1 MNPRHPNLPSTGDL
15 VRLAVPVMLAS
26 MSTPLMGMVDTAML
40 GRLGDPALIAAAAV
54 GGTIFTVI
62 YWCFAFLR
70 LSTTGLVAQAAG
82 RNDEGEVAVQGLRP
96 MVAALGGGLLL
107 WALQWPLAELAL
119 RLIAPPPEVAEPAR
133 LYFDVRIWSAPFTL
147 ANYALLAWLMGLRRS
162 RTVMLLQLFMNGL
175 NALLCAVLVLKLGYG
190 IAGAALATVLAEAI
204 TCVLTAALIFRQL
217 PKATWRRECA
227 RVFDAHA
234 WRRLLAANTDI
245 VIRTLLL
252 TLCLALFTE
261 RGVQFGTLTLAA
273 NQILLQAFLLMANLL
288 DGFAV
293 AAEVYGGR
301 AVGAG
306 DRDALGHVVKRSALL
321 SLAWGALLAAALA
334 VSAPLYLPLMTVD
347 PALITEAMRFWPWLA
362 VSPLV
367 CIWAFLWD
375 GVFFGA
381 SRTRALRN
389 TMIAAF
395 LIYLAAVQ
403 TFIALW
409 GNHGL
414 WLALLTVMLARSIGL
429 SLAWPA
435 LRRSVVPIT
444 T

>member
-1 MNPRHPNLPSTGDL
+1 MTTRAPLYPRTADL
-15 VRLAVPVMLAS
+15 VRLAIPVMLAG

-40 GRLGDPALIAAAAV
+40 GRLGDPALIAAAGI
-54 GGTIFTVI
+54 GGTIFTVL

-82 RNDEGEVAVQGLRP
+82 RNDSGEVALQGLRP
-96 MVAALGGGLLL
+96 LLAALGGGLLL
-107 WALQWPLAELAL
+107 WALQWPLVELAMA
-119 RLIAPPPEVAEPAR
+119 LIAPPPGVAEPAR
-133 LYFDVRIWSAPFTL
+133 QYFEVRIWSAPFTL
-147 ANYALLAWLMGLRRS
+147 ANYALMAWLMGLRRS

-175 NALLCAVLVLKLGYG
+175 NALLCAVLVLVLGYG

-204 TCVLTAALIFRQL
+204 TAALTVAVILRRL
-217 PKATWRRECA
+217 PLPAWRLQFP
-227 RVFDAHA
+227 RVFEAAA
-234 WRRLLAANTDI
+234 WRRLLAANADI

-252 TLCLALFTE
+252 TLGLALFTE

-288 DGFAV
+288 DGFAI

-306 DRDALGHVVKRSALL
+306 DRAALTHVVKRCALL
-321 SLAWGALLAAALA
+321 SLAWGALLAAGLA
-334 VSAPLYLPLMTVD
+334 VSAPLYLPLMTVE
-347 PALITEAMRFWPWLA
+347 PALIAEALRYWPWLA
-362 VSPLV
+362 VSPLL

-381 SRTRALRN
+381 TRTRVLRN
-389 TMIAAF
+389 TMIIALF
-395 LIYLAAVQ
+395 IYLGAVQ
-403 TFIALW
+403 IFIAAW

-414 WLALLTVMLARSIGL
+414 WAALLTLMLARSVGL

-435 LRRSVVPIT
+435 LRRSVAVAG
-444 T
+444 